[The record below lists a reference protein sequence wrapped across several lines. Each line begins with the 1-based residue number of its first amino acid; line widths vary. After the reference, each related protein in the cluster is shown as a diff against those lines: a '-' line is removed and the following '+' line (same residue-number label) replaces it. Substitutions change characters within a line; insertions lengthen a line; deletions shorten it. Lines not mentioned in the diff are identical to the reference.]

1 MHLPHEQRYSE
12 THGNTPYRRM
22 GRSGLALPA
31 ISLGLWQNFGAQAP
45 VATQRDII
53 VAAFDRGITQF
64 DLANNYGPPPGSA
77 EENFGRILHKDL
89 RGYRDELVITTKAGY
104 RFLPGPYGEGGSRKY
119 LLSSLDSSL
128 KRMNIDYVDIFY
140 SHRYDPTTP
149 LHETLGALKFAVD
162 SGKALY
168 AGISSY
174 SAARTREALQVASE
188 IGLTLSVHQPSYSLL
203 NRWIEE
209 EDADGDSV
217 ASVCAEAGLGIVAF
231 SPLAQGLLTTKYLS
245 GDIPT
250 DSRAA
255 QGGSFSRSYV
265 SQENITALRALNDIA
280 VERGQSLA
288 QMALAWTLRRPEITS
303 VIVGART
310 VEQLSENLDAVLD
323 LEFTDAQLRQIEAT
337 AVDGGLNLWA
347 SRSSDL

>member
-1 MHLPHEQRYSE
+1 
-12 THGNTPYRRM
+12 
-22 GRSGLALPA
+22 
-31 ISLGLWQNFGAQAP
+31 
-45 VATQRDII
+45 
-53 VAAFDRGITQF
+53 
-64 DLANNYGPPPGSA
+64 
-77 EENFGRILHKDL
+77 
-89 RGYRDELVITTKAGY
+89 
-104 RFLPGPYGEGGSRKY
+104 
-119 LLSSLDSSL
+119 
-128 KRMNIDYVDIFY
+128 
-140 SHRYDPTTP
+140 
-149 LHETLGALKFAVD
+149 
-162 SGKALY
+162 
-168 AGISSY
+168 
-174 SAARTREALQVASE
+174 
-188 IGLTLSVHQPSYSLL
+188 
-203 NRWIEE
+203 
-209 EDADGDSV
+209 
-217 ASVCAEAGLGIVAF
+217 VCAKAGLGIVAF

-250 DSRAA
+250 NSRAA

>member
-1 MHLPHEQRYSE
+1 MHIPHEQRYSE
-12 THGNTPYRRM
+12 ADGNVPYRRM

-31 ISLGLWQNFGAQAP
+31 ISLGLWQNFGAGVSLA
-45 VATQRDII
+45 AQRDII
-53 VAAFDRGITQF
+53 VAAFDRGVTQF

-77 EENFGRILHKDL
+77 EENFGHILDKEL
-89 RGYRDELVITTKAGY
+89 RTYRDELVITTKAGY

-119 LLSSLDSSL
+119 LLSSLNSSL
-128 KRMNIDYVDIFY
+128 KRMKLDYVDIFY

-149 LHETLGALKFAVD
+149 LYETLGALKSAVD

-174 SAARTREALQVASE
+174 SAERTREALQVANE
-188 IGLTLSVHQPSYSLL
+188 IGLTLSVHQPSYSLM

-209 EDADGDSV
+209 EDGEGDSV
-217 ASVCAEAGLGIVAF
+217 VSVCEQAGLGIVAF
-231 SPLAQGLLTTKYLS
+231 SPLAQGLLTAKYLS

-255 QGGSFSRSYV
+255 QGGSFSQSYV
-265 SQENITALRALNDIA
+265 SEENIAALRTLNEIA
-280 VERGQSLA
+280 VGRGQSLA
-288 QMALAWTLRRPEITS
+288 QMALAWTLRRSEITS
-303 VIVGART
+303 VIIGART
-310 VEQLSENLDAVLD
+310 VNQLNENLDAVLN
-323 LEFTDAQLRQIEAT
+323 LKFTDEELTQIEAT
-337 AVDGGLNLWA
+337 AVDGNLNLWA